1 MAETLPIP
9 SDTTVGDFSKISSG
23 TEETPSISF
32 IDDNTTGIYLPDV
45 GTISIVASETQCLNL
60 TDVLVT
66 CTVPLKMSG
75 ILDMN
80 GNNITDCNNISIGNT
95 IINSNVINTTG
106 SLTLSSTSNQ
116 VLVNSNPTVALGVAS
131 KQYVDSIAA
140 GLTIITPVSLVTDVE
155 LVGFVSEGAG
165 IGKTLSAPG
174 AGILTIDGVAT
185 VLNDR
190 VLVNNIGNLT
200 SSNCGIYYVST
211 EGTAGIGAVL
221 TRATDFD
228 ETSELNYGTFVSVL
242 YGTLYRYSGWVLI
255 GTGPYVVDT
264 SPQTWIQFTN
274 NNISIIIE
282 NIGTAGVGLYKGLV
296 GNSHQFKNINGGSTK
311 ISIIDDVGQNELDV
325 DVVESN
331 IVHNNLSGLT
341 NGHPHTQYMQLTGD
355 TMTGPIVLDAGIIS
369 APGLTFDNSST
380 TGLYSSISGNIEVS
394 SENVNI
400 ATFSGTGLQVEK
412 IAINLTDFERHSIT
426 HNEDLSYSL
435 INIAG
440 SSSGFVFQMGDDF
453 VIQNLGGTPIYDISQ
468 TGDIST
474 TGTITI
480 NDDKTLTFGSGDDMQ
495 ISHLSGTNNT
505 LFANS
510 NAAGN
515 TIMRIGDSVG
525 ATSLQI
531 QNSNNTAV
539 CNINSNGDILTSG
552 DITINDDKTLTLGNG
567 SDMQI
572 SHLSGTN
579 DTLFAN
585 SNAAGNTI
593 IRVGDNAGATSLQIQ
608 NSDNTSICNINSNG
622 DIITSGDI
630 TIGNITMVDDKTIT
644 LGTDSD
650 MRIVHVSTTNDTL
663 FVNSNAAGD
672 TIFRIG
678 DNIGA
683 TSLQIQN
690 SDDTSVYNI
699 NSNGDITTIGNITMV
714 DNKTITLGTGSDFTI
729 SHINGVDDTLFANS
743 NAAGDT
749 IFRIGDNIGATSLQI
764 QNSDNTS
771 VYNINSNGDITTIG
785 NITMLDNKTLT
796 LGTGSDF
803 TISHINGVDDT
814 LFDNNSIIGGTVMKL
829 GTDNNEVSFNIRNS
843 SNGVLFGVKGD
854 GSFDIGAISLTTAEL
869 QQLATIGSNT
879 ISASQWGYL
888 GGLDQPLTTLSTP
901 KFGDLRIGTSSFSNK
916 ISFYGTTSDNLG
928 GYDHTVIAERLYNGA
943 DQSELLLFKGS
954 GGVGASH
961 DKIRLR
967 CSGDILFQTAASGEV
982 YGTLADNTTRATISS
997 SDGTVTCTSHIVS
1010 YGDIYNIFDNVGSL
1024 GRNTRR
1030 FTEVW
1035 SVDGTI
1041 NTSDLNS
1048 KENIADSDLGLDFIN
1063 RLRPISYKWKDYST
1077 TDTVGINGDVITNRI
1092 YLRRHYGLISQEV
1105 GSVLSDISKPTNDFG
1120 GYIATADGTYA
1131 LRYTEFIAPMMKA
1144 IQELSSSLT
1153 AALARIQVLEDL

>member
-1 MAETLPIP
+1 
-9 SDTTVGDFSKISSG
+9 
-23 TEETPSISF
+23 
-32 IDDNTTGIYLPDV
+32 
-45 GTISIVASETQCLNL
+45 
-60 TDVLVT
+60 
-66 CTVPLKMSG
+66 
-75 ILDMN
+75 
-80 GNNITDCNNISIGNT
+80 
-95 IINSNVINTTG
+95 
-106 SLTLSSTSNQ
+106 
-116 VLVNSNPTVALGVAS
+116 
-131 KQYVDSIAA
+131 
-140 GLTIITPVSLVTDVE
+140 
-155 LVGFVSEGAG
+155 
-165 IGKTLSAPG
+165 
-174 AGILTIDGVAT
+174 
-185 VLNDR
+185 
-190 VLVNNIGNLT
+190 
-200 SSNCGIYYVST
+200 
-211 EGTAGIGAVL
+211 
-221 TRATDFD
+221 
-228 ETSELNYGTFVSVL
+228 
-242 YGTLYRYSGWVLI
+242 
-255 GTGPYVVDT
+255 
-264 SPQTWIQFTN
+264 
-274 NNISIIIE
+274 
-282 NIGTAGVGLYKGLV
+282 
-296 GNSHQFKNINGGSTK
+296 
-311 ISIIDDVGQNELDV
+311 
-325 DVVESN
+325 
-331 IVHNNLSGLT
+331 
-341 NGHPHTQYMQLTGD
+341 
-355 TMTGPIVLDAGIIS
+355 
-369 APGLTFDNSST
+369 
-380 TGLYSSISGNIEVS
+380 
-394 SENVNI
+394 
-400 ATFSGTGLQVEK
+400 
-412 IAINLTDFERHSIT
+412 
-426 HNEDLSYSL
+426 
-435 INIAG
+435 
-440 SSSGFVFQMGDDF
+440 
-453 VIQNLGGTPIYDISQ
+453 
-468 TGDIST
+468 
-474 TGTITI
+474 
-480 NDDKTLTFGSGDDMQ
+480 
-495 ISHLSGTNNT
+495 
-505 LFANS
+505 
-510 NAAGN
+510 
-515 TIMRIGDSVG
+515 
-525 ATSLQI
+525 
-531 QNSNNTAV
+531 
-539 CNINSNGDILTSG
+539 
-552 DITINDDKTLTLGNG
+552 
-567 SDMQI
+567 
-572 SHLSGTN
+572 
-579 DTLFAN
+579 
-585 SNAAGNTI
+585 
-593 IRVGDNAGATSLQIQ
+593 
-608 NSDNTSICNINSNG
+608 
-622 DIITSGDI
+622 
-630 TIGNITMVDDKTIT
+630 MVDNKTIT
-644 LGTDSD
+644 LGTGSD
-650 MRIVHVSTTNDTL
+650 FTISHINGVDDTL